1 MLVGLECLPAGSQV
15 LGGRVVRLTRL
26 GLGGGLLLAVVG
38 AVRLLAVRGLLLIPT
53 VRLLL
58 ELLGLLRLLSGLG
71 RLASRPDRRRAGLL
85 LLLRAGRG
93 EALLLL
99 LGLLGLLLVRLGL
112 VRSVTVLSLEG
123 AVARGLLVLL
133 GVVVG

>member
-1 MLVGLECLPAGSQV
+1 MVGLECLPAGSQV